1 MRSEVLLNVLLDL
14 LLIILSL
21 VVPKRKGQLLFGA
34 DLGTLFKG
42 NPKYLFLYLQG
53 HADLSPI
60 WITGNKEVVAEL
72 SGRQVAVVYKY
83 SLEGFWAILR
93 SEWLFIDF
101 TPKDVLYLG
110 ETAFGRFRFVQTTHG
125 VPFKK
130 GGQFALD
137 EGRGRQLKSNV
148 FFINSL
154 ARKMKK
160 ALVYNFLLA
169 NYDVVVA
176 SSEET
181 QKTSEYLFK
190 SNNVTICGMPRN
202 DMFFNKD
209 LAWNRL
215 DEQLGL
221 SKYSQVILYAPTYRD
236 DYASA
241 TPFSEDFLVEL
252 DAYLRDANKVILVK
266 KHPLDSNIVLPE
278 KSTNI
283 KIITEKVDDIQ
294 ELLVHSDLLIT
305 DYSSVVFDY
314 SLLNR
319 PFILFPYDYRE
330 YVKSCRGFI
339 YDYFEELPGPFA
351 ETENE
356 LMNYLRDGG
365 SWFHNGD
372 YQKKFESF
380 SRKFHEY
387 RDGRS
392 SARCL
397 SHVLKHPVSPGSYW
411 RDRCS

>member
-1 MRSEVLLNVLLDL
+1 
-14 LLIILSL
+14 
-21 VVPKRKGQLLFGA
+21 
-34 DLGTLFKG
+34 
-42 NPKYLFLYLQG
+42 
-53 HADLSPI
+53 
-60 WITGNKEVVAEL
+60 
-72 SGRQVAVVYKY
+72 
-83 SLEGFWAILR
+83 
-93 SEWLFIDF
+93 
-101 TPKDVLYLG
+101 
-110 ETAFGRFRFVQTTHG
+110 
-125 VPFKK
+125 
-130 GGQFALD
+130 
-137 EGRGRQLKSNV
+137 
-148 FFINSL
+148 
-154 ARKMKK
+154 
-160 ALVYNFLLA
+160 
-169 NYDVVVA
+169 
-176 SSEET
+176 
-181 QKTSEYLFK
+181 
-190 SNNVTICGMPRN
+190 
-202 DMFFNKD
+202 
-209 LAWNRL
+209 
-215 DEQLGL
+215 
-221 SKYSQVILYAPTYRD
+221 
-236 DYASA
+236 
-241 TPFSEDFLVEL
+241 LVEL